1 MPKKG
6 SSRRRGRRGGGWL
19 WADESGPGPLSA
31 LPPLSSLNPFASKS
45 TPAPEPAPV
54 PATPSVVDTAVK
66 EATTPL
72 QNAGKRL
79 KKHIGVDLT
88 SPKDAR
94 KLLKTAKGDR
104 MLGRKRKT
112 TKRRRS

>member
-6 SSRRRGRRGGGWL
+6 SSRRRRGGADS
-19 WADESGPGPLSA
+19 WANYLREKVGIAPVVSA
-31 LPPLSSLNPFASKS
+31 S
-45 TPAPEPAPV
+45 PAPEPAPV
-54 PATPSVVDTAVK
+54 PATPSVVDSAVK

-72 QNAGKRL
+72 QTAGKRL
-79 KKHIGVDLT
+79 KKHIGVDLA

-94 KLLKTAKGDR
+94 KLLKTAKGDK

>member
-6 SSRRRGRRGGGWL
+6 SSRRRRRGGGYFG
-19 WADESGPGPLSA
+19 ADESGPGPFGS
-31 LPPLSSLNPFASKS
+31 LPSLSSLNPFASKS
-45 TPAPEPAPV
+45 TPAPQPPPV
-54 PATPSVVDTAVK
+54 SATPDIVAAPTEMAQTA
-66 EATTPL
+66 
-72 QNAGKRL
+72 GRRL

>member
-54 PATPSVVDTAVK
+54 PATPDIVAQPTKMA
-66 EATTPL
+66 

-79 KKHIGVDLT
+79 KKHIGVDLA
-88 SPKDAR
+88 SPKDSR

-112 TKRRRS
+112 VKRRRS